1 MNTAWLW
8 VGLRL
13 AAVLGIFL
21 ALGLV
26 LGQVAWSMVVGLSGY
41 LGWHLLSLYRLDQW
55 LTARRT
61 VRPSKV
67 YGVWAQVYDSLYHL
81 RSRNRQGKR
90 RLAQFLSRFR
100 EAAEALPDGAV
111 ALGPERR
118 ILWYNSAAARMLGL
132 RRRDLNRPI
141 SNLVRHPEFTAFLR
155 AARFDGAVEV
165 PSPINES
172 VQLSIRLVNYDEG
185 QDLLLSADITRLRNL
200 ERTRRDFISNMSHEL
215 RTPLTVLTGYAESM
229 LDSGEFLDSPWK
241 RPLEHINQ
249 QAARM
254 FSVVEDLLTLSRLES
269 GGRRQPDEPVPVH
282 GILAAIRE
290 DALSLSGSRGHE
302 ITLSTDAPEWLLGQE
317 RELRSAFSNLVFNA
331 VRYTPDA
338 GRIAIR
344 WYRDQ
349 DRSLCLSVTDDGE
362 GIPAQHLSRLTE
374 RFYRVD
380 VARSRE
386 AGGTGLGLAIVKHV
400 LLRHD
405 ARLEIQSQ
413 IGRGSVFTCRFEDKR
428 GITPDRRPAGRKP
441 NAQAELETA
450 NQA

>member
-1 MNTAWLW
+1 M
-8 VGLRL
+8 V
-13 AAVLGIFL
+13 AA
-21 ALGLV
+21 
-26 LGQVAWSMVVGLSGY
+26 LSSY
-41 LGWHLLSLYRLDQW
+41 LGWHLLSLYRLDLW
-55 LTARRT
+55 LQARRT
-61 VRPSKV
+61 DRPPKA
-67 YGVWAQVYDSLYHL
+67 YGIWAQVYDNLYNL
-81 RSRNRQGKR
+81 KLRNRQGKR

-141 SNLVRHPEFTAFLR
+141 SNLVRDPEFSAFLR
-155 AARFDGAVEV
+155 AGRFDGAAEV
-165 PSPINES
+165 RSPVNES
-172 VQLSIRLVNYDEG
+172 VQLSTRLVNYDEN
-185 QDLLLSADITRLRNL
+185 QDLLLCADITRLRNL
-200 ERTRRDFISNMSHEL
+200 ERIRRDFVSNMSHEL
-215 RTPLTVLTGYAESM
+215 RTPLTVLSGYAESM
-229 LDSGEFLDSPWK
+229 LDSGEFLDSPWQK
-241 RPLEHINQ
+241 PLQHINQ
-249 QAARM
+249 QAVRM

-282 GILAAIRE
+282 AILAAIRE
-290 DALSLSGSRGHE
+290 DALSLSGSRAHAV
-302 ITLSTDAPEWLLGQE
+302 TLSADASEWLLGQE

-331 VRYTPDA
+331 VRYTPDG
-338 GRIAIR
+338 GRIDMH
-344 WYRDQ
+344 WYRDE
-349 DRSLCLSVTDDGE
+349 DGSLCLSVTDDGE

-413 IGRGSVFTCRFEDKR
+413 IGQGSVFTCRFNDKR
-428 GITPDRRPAGRKP
+428 GITPGRQLAGQNPSTMSAFKT
-441 NAQAELETA
+441 AKQA
-450 NQA
+450 